1 LIHELVLEDLNGWMN
16 EKLESSKQE
25 ALEFL
30 NHEIG
35 IEEEA
40 EEVAEELADIV
51 NVQTREDIERV
62 IDAWLGNGNDGNKR
76 FYVSIEH
83 IPYQSVTRA
92 LVAATGVEIAKGPK
106 SLINDDPD
114 SNH

>member
-1 LIHELVLEDLNGWMN
+1 MNG
-16 EKLESSKQE
+16 KLETSKQE
-25 ALEFL
+25 ALKFL
-30 NHEIG
+30 NQEIG
-35 IEEEA
+35 LEEDD
-40 EEVAEELADIV
+40 EVTEELSEII

-62 IDAWLGNGNDGNKR
+62 IDAWLGNGSDGNKR

-106 SLINDDPD
+106 SLINDDPE
-114 SNH
+114 SND